1 MQYFSTRDS
10 ELRVSAQEAIVRG
23 LAPQSG
29 LFVPEAFPKA
39 DLEGWKNLSYPELAE
54 KVLAGFLTDYSADFL
69 HNATAATYGAAF
81 DGKAGRT
88 VKVREGLY
96 SLELW
101 HGPTCAFKDYALQLM
116 PKLLVEAKKML
127 GRTETTRILVA
138 TSGDTG
144 KAALAG
150 YADLDGIEIEV
161 FYPNDG
167 TSEIQHL
174 QMATQ
179 KGGNVQV
186 YAVQG
191 NFDDAQTGVKKL
203 FGDKEFAKE
212 LADSGFQFSS
222 ANSINIG
229 RLVPQVVY
237 YVYAYAKLLENGEIE
252 DGEKINVTVPTG
264 NFGNILA
271 AYFAKHMGVPIDKLI
286 CASNENKVLYD
297 FFTTGTYDRKRD
309 FILTNSPSMDILI
322 SSNLERLIYLSTGCD
337 AEKNAELMENLSRNG
352 AYTITE
358 EMKKAMSDFWG
369 GFATQEEDGAMIRK
383 VFKETGYLMD
393 THTGVGAAVYQKYQK
408 ETGDQTKTVIASTA
422 SPYKFSR
429 SVMEAIAGPQDE
441 ADEFALIDKMS
452 RLSGTEI
459 PQAVEEIRTAPIRHN
474 RECSVE
480 AMKAEVKDILKN

>member
-1 MQYFSTRDS
+1 MQYLSTRDS
-10 ELRVSAQEAIVRG
+10 ALRVSAQEAIVRG

-29 LFVPEAFPKA
+29 LFVPETFPQA
-39 DLEGWKNLSYPELAE
+39 DLDAWKNLSYPELAE

-69 HNATAATYGAAF
+69 HTATASTYGAAF
-81 DGKAGRT
+81 GGKAGET
-88 VKVREGLY
+88 VKVRDGLY

-179 KGGNVQV
+179 KGENVQV

-191 NFDDAQTGVKKL
+191 NFDDAQTGVKKI
-203 FGDKEFAKE
+203 FSDKE
-212 LADSGFQFSS
+212 LAKEMDEKGFQFSS

-229 RLVPQVVY
+229 RLVPQICY
-237 YVYAYAKLLENGEIE
+237 YVYAYAQLCKDGKIAE
-252 DGEKINVTVPTG
+252 GEKINVVVPTG

-271 AYFAKHMGVPIDKLI
+271 AFYAKNMGLPIDKLI
-286 CASNENKVLYD
+286 CASNDNKVLYD
-297 FFTTGTYDRKRD
+297 FFATGTYDRNRE
-309 FILTNSPSMDILI
+309 FHVTTSPSMDILI
-322 SSNLERLIYLSTGCD
+322 SSNLERLIYRIAGNS
-337 AEKNAELMENLSRNG
+337 AKKNSELMASL
-352 AYTITE
+352 
-358 EMKKAMSDFWG
+358 
-369 GFATQEEDGAMIRK
+369 
-383 VFKETGYLMD
+383 KETGKYEITEDMKAQLSDFYGNYATETEDAATIKELYETCGYVID
-393 THTGVGAAVYQKYQK
+393 THTAVAAAVYNKYK
-408 ETGDQTKTVIASTA
+408 ADTKDETKTVIASTA
-422 SPYKFSR
+422 SPYKFTR
-429 SVMEAIAGPQDE
+429 SVMEAIDPKYASMGDFE
-441 ADEFALIDKMS
+441 LVDK
-452 RLSGTEI
+452 LSELAKVKVPNAI
-459 PQAVEEIRTAPIRHN
+459 EEIRTAPVLHN
-474 RECSVE
+474 TVCEVSE
-480 AMKAEVKDILKN
+480 MTNEVKKFLGI